1 MTSARAA
8 PSTSCPE
15 SLLSTLEHTPLLA
28 ELSADERQQ
37 LASRFRSR
45 TYRKGE
51 TIFLRG
57 DPGESFYVVETGRVK
72 ISLASPDGKEMIL
85 ALLGQGDIFG
95 ELALLDGAPRSADA
109 VAVETSQLQ
118 LLQRA
123 DFRTFLLGHPDVP
136 FSLLAVLTRLLRHN
150 AEIIEDAAFL
160 DIAARLARVL
170 LQLAETSPDSS
181 ESQPVISSRLTQA
194 NLAGLVGATRE
205 SVNRWLR
212 FYERQGVIRVEHG
225 RIAILQPEALRKRI
239 Y

>member
-1 MTSARAA
+1 VTSQTETSLRA
-8 PSTSCPE
+8 
-15 SLLSTLEHTPLLA
+15 TLAQMPLFA
-28 ELSADERQQ
+28 ELDEPERQH
-37 LASRFRSR
+37 LAGRFRAR

-57 DPGESFYVVETGRVK
+57 DPGESFYVVESGRVK
-72 ISLASPDGKEMIL
+72 IGLASPDGKEMIL
-85 ALLGQGDIFG
+85 SLFGPGDFFG

-109 VAVETSQLQ
+109 VAVEPCRLQ

-123 DFRTFLLGHPDVP
+123 DFRAFLMAHPEVP
-136 FSLLAVLTRLLRHN
+136 FRLLAALTRLLRHN

-160 DIAARLARVL
+160 DIPARLARVL
-170 LQLAETSPDSS
+170 LQLAASRPEGS
-181 ESQPVISSRLTQA
+181 EPLVISSRLTQA

-212 FYERQGVIRVEHG
+212 FFERQGIIRAEG
-225 RIAILQPEALRKRI
+225 GQITILRPDALRRRI